1 MNYSVIIPLYNRPAE
16 IDELLDSLTKQS
28 FKDFEI
34 IVVEDGSTIPSKHII
49 DRYLHK
55 LTIAYYRKQNEGP
68 GPTRNYGANKANG
81 DYFIFFDSDCIIPE
95 HYFKSVN
102 DFLSKDYKD
111 AYGGADMAHKSFS
124 NIQKAINYS
133 MTSFLTTGGIRGRK
147 SSLEKFHPRSFNLG
161 ISREIFEKLGGFS
174 RMRFGED
181 IDLSIRINKENF
193 STCLI
198 QNAGVFHKRRTN
210 LRRFFKQIINSGI
223 ARIHLYKLHPH
234 SLKVVHVLPAIYTLG
249 LIILIIMSIYIHPL
263 FILPWLFYLTVVFF
277 HSLFATKNIFVA
289 LLSILTSQ
297 VQLLAYGIGFIYALF
312 QNIILKKSESKTFSR
327 NLYK

>member
-1 MNYSVIIPLYNRPAE
+1 MKYSIIIPLYNRPAE

-49 DRYLHK
+49 DKYLHQ

-68 GPTRNYGANKANG
+68 GPARNYGAKKANG
-81 DYFIFFDSDCIIPE
+81 DYFIFFDSDCVIPE

-102 DFLSKDYKD
+102 DFLLTDYKD

-147 SSLEKFHPRSFNLG
+147 SSLEKFHPRSYNMG

-181 IDLSIRINKENF
+181 IDMSIRINKENY

-210 LRRFFKQIINSGI
+210 LRQFFRQIINSGI
-223 ARIHLYKLHPH
+223 ARINLFKLHPH

-249 LIILIIMSIYIHPL
+249 LIILLILSICIHPF
-263 FILPWLFYLTVVFF
+263 FILPWLFYLTIVFF
-277 HSLFATKNIFVA
+277 HSLLATKNIFVA

-297 VQLLAYGIGFIYALF
+297 VQLIAYGIGFIYALF
-312 QNIILKKSESKTFSR
+312 QSFILKKSVPKAFSR
-327 NLYK
+327 NLYQ